1 MEDRNDQQEE
11 STLLHKGP
19 CEFCGSSDARAVYTD
34 GHSFC
39 FACTP
44 EDAWKAGEDYQGD
57 GAKGRPTGARA
68 EGTLSF
74 SEKSGRYAALPKRGI
89 QENICKQY
97 GYWLGTLKGTTH
109 QIANYYG
116 DDGSVVAQ
124 KVRNASKEFFIAG
137 AMPKDAL
144 FGKHL
149 WSGGKKL
156 VITEGEIDCL
166 TVAQLQGG
174 KYPVVSIPRGAKD
187 AKKTLA
193 ANMDWLNGF
202 HEIIL
207 MFDMDKDGRDAAM
220 ECAEILPAGK
230 VYVAKLPLKD
240 ANACIMDGQSAA
252 VIDQIW
258 NAEKFVPDGVVSA
271 RSLKR
276 RIKEKKAIEPLPF
289 VAPFKLREMT
299 KDVRPGEVILV
310 TSGSGSGKST
320 FVRQNVHN
328 WFALHSVKV
337 GVAMLEESVEET
349 VQDIVGLE
357 MGVRVRQDPDRYTEE
372 QFDETFDR
380 LFPEDGTD
388 KLFLYDAFAESAED
402 RLLARLAYMVDVEGC
417 QVIVLDHISIV
428 VSAMDGE
435 NDERKMIDR
444 LMTKLKS
451 FAKAK
456 AVVMVAICHLK
467 NPEKGKPHEEGR
479 AVSATDLRGSGGL
492 RQLSDTIIAVERNQQ
507 GSNPNMI
514 LFRILKCR
522 FTGETGPAGYMEYI
536 KYTGRLE
543 AKPLGWVPRED
554 GDDEPEP
561 DFNYGDLEPP
571 THHAEQGDF

>member
-1 MEDRNDQQEE
+1 MSDHDEQED
-11 STLLHKGP
+11 SSLLHKGP

-57 GAKGRPTGARA
+57 GAKGRPTGSRS

-74 SEKSGRYAALPKRGI
+74 SEKSGRYSALPKRGI

-116 DDGSVVAQ
+116 DDGSIVAQ

-137 AMPKDAL
+137 TMPKDAL

-193 ANMDWLNGF
+193 ANMDWLDGF
-202 HEIIL
+202 QEIIL

-220 ECAEILPAGK
+220 ECAEILPPGK
-230 VYVAKLPLKD
+230 VYIAKLPLKD
-240 ANACIMDGQSAA
+240 ANACIMDGQAGA

-258 NAEKFVPDGVVSA
+258 NAEKFVPDGVVNM
-271 RSLKR
+271 RMLR
-276 RIKEKKAIEPLPF
+276 ERIRTKKAVEQLPF
-289 VAPFKLREMT
+289 IAPFKLREMT
-299 KDVRPGEVILV
+299 KDVRPGELILV

-328 WFALHSVKV
+328 WFANAGVPV
-337 GVAMLEESVEET
+337 GVAMLEEAVEET
-349 VQDIVGLE
+349 VQDIVGLH
-357 MGVRVRQDPDRYTEE
+357 MGVRVRQNPEGYSEDAFWAAY
-372 QFDETFDR
+372 DE
-380 LFPEDGTD
+380 LEAHD
-388 KLFLYDAFAESAED
+388 KLHLYDAFAASAED
-402 RLLARLAYMVDVEGC
+402 RLLARMAYMVDVEGC
-417 QVIVLDHISIV
+417 RVIVLDHISIV
-428 VSAMDGE
+428 VSAMDGD

-456 AVVMVAICHLK
+456 DIVMVVICHLK

-479 AVSATDLRGSGGL
+479 AITITDLRGSGGL
-492 RQLSDTIIAVERNQQ
+492 RQLSDTIIAAERNQQ
-507 GSNPNMI
+507 CPFNSNVI
-514 LFRILKCR
+514 LFRVLKCR
-522 FTGETGPAGYMEYI
+522 FTGCTGPAGYMSYNPH
-536 KYTGRLE
+536 TGLLE
-543 AKPLGWVPRED
+543 CMPINWKPRED
-554 GDDEPEP
+554 ED
-561 DFNYGDLEPP
+561 
-571 THHAEQGDF
+571 QGDFGDEGDFTPGDLPDHMKEGDF